1 MSGSRDIKVHKQAL
15 DKFMQA
21 TSCAR
26 VFLDKYEKDPDN
38 LNSNDLLI
46 LFYAL
51 ECLKQQLR
59 DGCKSTM
66 IRSEAEALC
75 DRLETIVNL
84 LQVIDWDSIKHR
96 TDTKTSW
103 EYAARV
109 FGKSFENAKKS
120 RNSVKRK
127 LFWKRLAKSLVIG
140 GIAIVSMLPTANV
153 IAIGIGAAC
162 FGGGAYTI
170 FRIDDKAHL
179 HRIGFIYPYCIYND
193 ELFTNMMQY
202 VYGVCT
208 GIYNNHSI
216 WGYLMPGCPREKQIK
231 EDMEYIKCTGV
242 VELNSENYKEV
253 LTVYA
258 RMLYEISDG
267 VE

>member
-1 MSGSRDIKVHKQAL
+1 MSSSKDIKVHRQAL

-38 LNSNDLLI
+38 LNSNDILI

-51 ECLKQQLR
+51 ECLRQQLR

-66 IRSEAEALC
+66 IRNEAEALYA
-75 DRLETIVNL
+75 RLEAIVSL

-127 LFWKRLAKSLVIG
+127 LFWKRFAKSLAVG
-140 GIAIVSMLPTANV
+140 GIGMVSLLPTASI
-153 IAIGIGAAC
+153 IAMGIGAAC
-162 FGGGAYTI
+162 FGGITYI
-170 FRIDDKAHL
+170 FLRADDESHL